1 MTRSCIHSV
10 FEKQMVRRTNLTTC
24 SAIADAFDS
33 ASHDQLTRMLH
44 GTWSGHT
51 LLNLA
56 LRTLFT
62 VAGGYRGA
70 ARMPSVHFRRHG
82 MGRFNTLLVE
92 LSKDPAMIV

>member
-1 MTRSCIHSV
+1 MA
-10 FEKQMVRRTNLTTC
+10 VRYFTNLTTC

-62 VAGGYRGA
+62 VAGGYCGA
-70 ARMPSVHFRRHG
+70 ARMPSVHRSLPRSL
-82 MGRFNTLLVE
+82 TLPCVWW
-92 LSKDPAMIV
+92 PI